1 MKLACHQAGRL
12 LLPLALLITWLV
24 WGSTYLAIRYGIASF
39 PPLYLGAMRFTMA
52 GSLMLLFLRG
62 RGAAWPTLRQWRN
75 AGWIGFL
82 MLSLGNGAVCIAEQ
96 WVASGMAALLV
107 ATAPLFAVL
116 IGRFWGHRAGGWEW
130 LGIGLG
136 LAGVAVLNLDGQ
148 LQAQPVG
155 VLLVLAAAAIWSL
168 ASVWLPHLDMP
179 AGGMSAATQMLVG
192 GLALWLM
199 APLRGEVWPDHILP
213 SAWLALG
220 YLTVMG
226 SIVAYSAYVYVLHH
240 ARPALATSYAYIN
253 PLTALLL
260 GWLIAGE
267 PLNSLTLWGMT
278 VILAGVVLLSWQGK
292 ASH

>member
-1 MKLACHQAGRL
+1 MPVFTDASRF
-12 LLPLALLITWLV
+12 LLPFSLLITWLV

-39 PPLYLGAMRFTMA
+39 PPLLLGAVRFTVA
-52 GSLMLLFLRG
+52 GVVMVAFLR
-62 RGAAWPTLRQWRN
+62 RQGAPWPTLRQWRN

-116 IGRFWGHRAGGWEW
+116 VGRFWGHRAGRLEW
-130 LGIGLG
+130 LGIVLG
-136 LAGVAVLNLDGQ
+136 LVGVGVLNLDGQ

-168 ASVWLPHLDMP
+168 ASVWIPHLDMP
-179 AGGMSAATQMLVG
+179 AGGMSAAAQMLVG

-199 APLRGEVWPDHILP
+199 APLRGEVWPATILP
-213 SAWLALG
+213 SAWFALA
-220 YLTVMG
+220 YLTLMG

-253 PLTALLL
+253 PVTALLL

-267 PLNSLTLWGMT
+267 TLAVSTLWGMA
-278 VILAGVVLLSWQGK
+278 VILAGVVLLSLQGK
-292 ASH
+292 AGH